1 MALEVLIVDDEAD
14 IRELVSGVLEDEG
27 YAVRAAADS
36 TQTLDAIEER
46 RPSMVLLDVW
56 LQGSKLDGLQ
66 LLQEIKLRDPTI
78 PVLVISGHGNLD
90 TAVAAVREGAVDFIE
105 KPFEAERLIYLV
117 DRATETDRLRRENQT
132 LRLQVGQE
140 DQLQGSSVAI
150 NTVRATLKRVAPTGS
165 RVMISG
171 PPGVGKEIAA
181 RMIHQ
186 WSPRARA
193 PFIVLSA
200 AMMSPDRVEE
210 ELFGSDSDGVIRSGL
225 LEHAHG
231 GTLFLDEIADMPLT
245 TQAKILRVLTDQSYS
260 RVGGQRPVKVDVR
273 VLSATSRNLQDEI
286 AAGRFREDLYYRLNV
301 VHVPIPPLRD
311 RQSDIPPLARH
322 LLARIAEQPGMRPL
336 SITDDALA
344 VLMSYGWPGNV
355 RQLQNALFRAAVL
368 CEGDA
373 LTATDFPH
381 IATEAACGKRADDY
395 HAKPLN
401 GASQSA
407 AFAHG
412 AGITLFEADGNMR
425 PLEAIEAD
433 VIRLAIGHYRGRMTE
448 VARRLG
454 IGRSTL
460 YRKLGELGIGDIA
473 A

>member
-1 MALEVLIVDDEAD
+1 MALEVLVVDDEAD
-14 IRELVSGVLEDEG
+14 IRDLVRGVLEDEG
-27 YAVRAAADS
+27 YAVRTAADS
-36 TQTLDAIEER
+36 GQTLDAIEDR

-66 LLQEIKLRDPTI
+66 LLQEIKQRDSTL

-117 DRATETDRLRRENQT
+117 DRATETERLRRENET

-165 RVMISG
+165 RVLISG

-210 ELFGSDSDGVIRSGL
+210 ELFGSESEGVIRSGL

-301 VHVPIPPLRD
+301 VPVRLPPLRE
-311 RQSDIPPLARH
+311 RREDIPELVSH
-322 LLARIAEQPGMRPL
+322 FLARIAAERRMSAP
-336 SITDDALA
+336 SISEEAMAALQA
-344 VLMSYGWPGNV
+344 HDWPGNV
-355 RQLQNALFRAAVL
+355 RQLRNIIERTLILAPGDRAARIDVDL
-368 CEGDA
+368 LPPEILD
-373 LTATDFPH
+373 
-381 IATEAACGKRADDY
+381 
-395 HAKPLN
+395 N
-401 GASQSA
+401 QSA
-407 AFAHG
+407 MSGANSGMAIMGSPLREAREAFEREYLK
-412 AGITLFEADGNMR
+412 IQIRRFSGNISR
-425 PLEAIEAD
+425 TASF
-433 VIRLAIGHYRGRMTE
+433 IGMERSALHRKLK
-448 VARRLG
+448 ALG
-454 IGRSTL
+454 IGEKRE
-460 YRKLGELGIGDIA
+460 GEE
-473 A
+473 

>member
-1 MALEVLIVDDEAD
+1 MALEVLVVDDEAD

-27 YAVRAAADS
+27 YSVRTAADS
-36 TQTLDAIEER
+36 TQTLEAFEER

-66 LLQEIKLRDPTI
+66 LLQEIKRRDSTV
-78 PVLVISGHGNLD
+78 PVLMISGHGNLD

-117 DRATETDRLRRENQT
+117 DRATESDRLRRENET

-140 DQLQGSSVAI
+140 DQLHGSSVAI

-165 RVMISG
+165 RVLISG

-186 WSPRARA
+186 WSPRAKS

-200 AMMSPDRVEE
+200 AMMSPERVEE
-210 ELFGSDSDGVIRSGL
+210 ELFGSEADGVVRPGL

-245 TQAKILRVLTDQSYS
+245 TQAKILRVLTDQSYN

-286 AAGRFREDLYYRLNV
+286 SAGRFREDLYYRLNV
-301 VHVPIPPLRD
+301 VPVRLPPLRE
-311 RQSDIPPLARH
+311 RREDIPELVSHFLARFAAERRMH
-322 LLARIAEQPGMRPL
+322 LLRISEEAMA
-336 SITDDALA
+336 ALQA
-344 VLMSYGWPGNV
+344 HEWPGNV
-355 RQLQNALFRAAVL
+355 RQLRNIIERTIILAP
-368 CEGDA
+368 GDRVSCIDVD
-373 LTATDFPH
+373 LLPPEILD
-381 IATEAACGKRADDY
+381 
-395 HAKPLN
+395 N
-401 GASQSA
+401 QSA
-407 AFAHG
+407 MGGSTTAMAIMG
-412 AGITLFEADGNMR
+412 SPLREARESFEREYLKIQIRRFSGNISR
-425 PLEAIEAD
+425 TASF
-433 VIRLAIGHYRGRMTE
+433 IGMERSALHRKLK
-448 VARRLG
+448 ALG
-454 IGRSTL
+454 IGEKRE
-460 YRKLGELGIGDIA
+460 GEE
-473 A
+473 